1 MFIRIRDLAR
11 VRTRVCVFPLE
22 RSFLLVAVPV
32 SRRAAP
38 LKVVPSSTLSNTFVR
53 GTEESLPLLPGV

>member
-22 RSFLLVAVPV
+22 RSFLLVAVAV

-38 LKVVPSSTLSNTFVR
+38 LEVLPSSTLSNTFVR
-53 GTEESLPLLPGV
+53 GP